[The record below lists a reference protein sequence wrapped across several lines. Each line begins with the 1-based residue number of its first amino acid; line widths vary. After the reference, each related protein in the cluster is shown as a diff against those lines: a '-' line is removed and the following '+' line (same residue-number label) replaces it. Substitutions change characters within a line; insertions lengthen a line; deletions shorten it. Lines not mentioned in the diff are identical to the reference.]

1 MSDRERVLV
10 TGATGFIGSQLI
22 ERLAGRDRA
31 TLRAL
36 VRTASHF
43 DQPEGAQVEV
53 VEADLQDPGTLHE
66 ALTGVD
72 IAFYLVHSM
81 DTKGDLAEQDRTAA
95 QNYVAAAKAA
105 GVRRTIYMG
114 AVGYDPDGGS
124 SEHLNSRHE
133 VEEILAAGTP
143 EFVAVRASMVVGSG
157 SGSFKTLAEMVDR
170 LPVLATS
177 TWRDTPSQPIAIDDV
192 LGCLVAAV
200 DVPPGRYEVAGPDT
214 LTVEEMMREIA
225 RQLDKPYRAVPVPV
239 SIPKVEGAVASVVA
253 DEDRGMV
260 TALVEGLSDDLVV
273 DRNDAQPVFGV
284 TPTPFRDAVASALP
298 AIVAKD

>member
-1 MSDRERVLV
+1 MSDRERILV

-22 ERLAGRDRA
+22 ERLAARDKA

-43 DQPEGAQVEV
+43 DQPDGTQVEV
-53 VEADLQDPGTLHE
+53 VEADLQDPGTLQS
-66 ALTGVD
+66 ALTDVD
-72 IAFYLVHSM
+72 VAFYLVHSM

-225 RQLDKPYRAVPVPV
+225 EQLDKTYRAVPVPV
-239 SIPKVEGAVASVVA
+239 SMPKIEGAIASAVTQ
-253 DEDRGMV
+253 EDRAMV
-260 TALVEGLSDDLVV
+260 TALVEGLNDDLVV